1 MSLLLLMALSTLSVD
16 SRIDSVIAYPDQA
29 MVIRKA
35 SATVSGSQQ
44 LAFPSLPGMLDD
56 NSVRIRAA
64 GLKIGEV
71 QVKPGYIAEPTGK
84 VKTLEDSLERLNALD
99 KALSDEQDMLKAK
112 EAFLVS
118 IKLGAPE
125 TMSRQL
131 EAGKVDAGSWSAA
144 LGFLGTEFLAVRKR
158 EAELDKL
165 RQDLARTIEA
175 VGQELSV
182 TRAQWENRKT
192 VLVDV
197 FADQSGTYDI
207 SLNYNV
213 PFSVNWSP
221 YYELRA
227 SPSTQNV
234 AVTYFARLSQ
244 HTNEDW
250 NDVKVL
256 LSTAR
261 PSAGGTAPEPVG
273 WYLDIY
279 EPPPPSVMESKAMD
293 RVMPAPGAMRG
304 GAEAEEQT
312 AEAPAPPVETGIS
325 LQYDIPGRVTLK
337 SGEDAKKLFLHDA
350 TLPTEFRYYAYP
362 RMDEASFLRGKV
374 QNNTD
379 FIFLAGQG
387 NTYVG
392 DEFTGHTWLAN
403 IAPGES
409 SDLSFGV
416 DDRVKV
422 KRELVKSFTS
432 KSGIIGNLTKVDFTY
447 KTTVENYHAK
457 PIEMTLVEQIPVSQN
472 KAIKVTLTKLEPKS
486 DEDNKDLGT
495 YTFKLSLKPQEKSI
509 INLAYSVEYP
519 TGKNVSG
526 LY

>member
-1 MSLLLLMALSTLSVD
+1 MPARSGRIGRRFWWTYSPTARARYDITLS
-16 SRIDSVIAYPDQA
+16 
-29 MVIRKA
+29 
-35 SATVSGSQQ
+35 
-44 LAFPSLPGMLDD
+44 
-56 NSVRIRAA
+56 
-64 GLKIGEV
+64 
-71 QVKPGYIAEPTGK
+71 
-84 VKTLEDSLERLNALD
+84 
-99 KALSDEQDMLKAK
+99 
-112 EAFLVS
+112 
-118 IKLGAPE
+118 
-125 TMSRQL
+125 
-131 EAGKVDAGSWSAA
+131 
-144 LGFLGTEFLAVRKR
+144 
-158 EAELDKL
+158 
-165 RQDLARTIEA
+165 
-175 VGQELSV
+175 
-182 TRAQWENRKT
+182 
-192 VLVDV
+192 
-197 FADQSGTYDI
+197 
-207 SLNYNV
+207 YNV
-213 PFSVNWSP
+213 PYSVSWSP

-227 SPSTQNV
+227 APSSQTV
-234 AVTYFARLSQ
+234 SVTYYARLSQ
-244 HTNEDW
+244 RTNEDW
-250 NDVKVL
+250 NNVSVL

-261 PSAGGTAPEPVG
+261 PRPAA
-273 WYLDIY
+273 L
-279 EPPPPSVMESKAMD
+279 PPSRRAGISTCMNRSPTQSTQCEMQRKSALT
-293 RVMPAPGAMRG
+293 RRRG
-304 GAEAEEQT
+304 HGRQFATEEAQ
-312 AEAPAPPVETGIS
+312 APAPPIETGIS
-325 LQYDIPGRVTLK
+325 LQYDIPGRVSLK

-432 KSGIIGNLTKVDFTY
+432 KSGIIGNLTKVDFVY
-447 KTTVENYHAK
+447 KTTVENYHTK

-472 KAIKVTLTKLEPKS
+472 KAIKVTLTKLDPKS

-509 INLAYSVEYP
+509 VNLAYSVEYP